1 LCFEREFGVSRT
13 PFLLFR
19 YTKLNTMS
27 DPYKYSSPQEERINH
42 EIETRRRAR
51 SFYSDNLTRP
61 DYACKGVTNPILM
74 EILATYA
81 ELATQSKNDI
91 QASDKF
97 PVFEAARVQ
106 KNLLMVFGDT
116 LRYDTLHQRLTL
128 RGNPIADVVELTGN
142 LKKREWVGRLPLQAE
157 IWEFARYFSYNP
169 VQDYLND
176 LNTDIE
182 EPKAVVDRFSMEV
195 LGVTDEL
202 DQLFIRRTLVG
213 AVSRALNPGVQFD
226 TVLVLMGPQGN
237 GKSRFFRALFG
248 PDNYGTVAETSGD
261 KDWRQAMHSVWCA
274 ELGEIDG
281 HLRQKNSSGMKSFIT
296 ESTDKFRLP
305 YGREITTHPRPNIL
319 VGTTNDPTPLIDPS
333 GNRRYW
339 IVKVNQKINQVAV
352 EQQRDLIWGAA
363 LQMYLEG
370 SEIPFIDYDDVETTK
385 LVDERNREYREEH
398 PWEETIRLI
407 VSCLDSVGR
416 FAPSEQQAD
425 DLNRSRFLPLEKYA
439 DRYLDTR
446 SILELLGREVEQQTA
461 RESRR
466 VGEVMRNVG
475 YTLAYRTQQGT
486 KKKVWVPENL
496 YL

>member
-1 LCFEREFGVSRT
+1 
-13 PFLLFR
+13 
-19 YTKLNTMS
+19 MS
-27 DPYKYSSPQEERINH
+27 DPYRYTSPQEERINY
-42 EIETRRRAR
+42 EIKQRRRAR
-51 SFYSDNLTRP
+51 SYSSDNLPERE
-61 DYACKGVTNPILM
+61 YIGKGVTNPTLM

-81 ELATQSKNDI
+81 ELAAHSKSDL
-91 QASDKF
+91 QANDKF

-106 KNLLMVFGDT
+106 RNLLRVFGDT

-128 RGNPIADVVELTGN
+128 RERPIADVVELTGN
-142 LKKREWVGRLPLQAE
+142 LKTREWEGRLPLQAE

-169 VQDYLND
+169 VQDYLNG
-176 LNTDIE
+176 LNTDIK
-182 EPKAVVDRFSMEV
+182 EPRAVVDRFSAEV

-213 AVSRALNPGVQFD
+213 AVSRALNPGIQFD

-248 PDNYGTVAETSGD
+248 PENYGTVSETSGD
-261 KDWRQAMHSVWCA
+261 KDWRQAMHCIWCA

-319 VGTTNDPTPLIDPS
+319 VGTTNDPTPLVDPS

-339 IVKVNQKINQVAV
+339 IVKVQRKIDQTAV
-352 EQQRDLIWGAA
+352 EEQRDAVWGAA

-370 SEIPFIDYDDVETTK
+370 SEIPYIDYDDTQTTR
-385 LVDERNREYREEH
+385 LVDERNRDYREEH

-407 VSCLDSVGR
+407 VSCLDSEGR
-416 FAPSEQQAD
+416 FVPDENQAD
-425 DLNRSRFLPLEKYA
+425 ELNRGRFLPLDKYA

-446 SILELLGREVEQQTA
+446 SILELLGREVEQQTT

-466 VGEVMRNVG
+466 VCESMRNSG
-475 YTLAYRTQQGT
+475 FTLAKRTQRGT
-486 KKKVWVPENL
+486 GTKVWVPESL